1 MLQDANQYASQD
13 IRINAICPGFT
24 MTPVVGTM
32 GPELQYFID
41 QGMNRMAMKRFAQ
54 PEEIA
59 NGITYLSSWMSSFM
73 SGEAM
78 LVDG

>member
-1 MLQDANQYASQD
+1 
-13 IRINAICPGFT
+13 

-41 QGMNRMAMKRFAQ
+41 QGMHRMAMKRFAQ

-78 LVDG
+78 LWIFILICTLPWEVQTLMGR